1 MGRVARLGICSA
13 VVILCLGPWRIG
25 LAEAE
30 PSDACRDLANRFS
43 EASEELDLNSLASLI
58 ICVTAEIQERAPVA
72 SNSPQP
78 VPPQEAAP
86 PPPAP
91 AEQVSPPQRQDW
103 GAWPSPAPW
112 AVYPPQSSPWDR

>member
-13 VVILCLGPWRIG
+13 VVILCLGSWGVG
-25 LAEAE
+25 LADAE

-43 EASEELDLNSLASLI
+43 EASEDLDLISLTSLI
-58 ICVTAEIQERAPVA
+58 TCVTTEIQERLPVA
-72 SNSPQP
+72 NSTPQP
-78 VPPQEAAP
+78 VPQEAVP

-91 AEQVSPPQRQDW
+91 AQQTLLPSRQDW

-112 AVYPPQSSPWDR
+112 SVSPPQSSPWDK